1 MVNDTTVGKKTNQK
15 QNNKS
20 NERVFYTNQQEILDL
35 PNLVDHQNKS
45 WQWLVEEGLGE
56 LLQEVSPID
65 DYTGTKLSLRFKH
78 YRFEDPKV
86 TEREARENN
95 ISYDAPL
102 KATVELTNKVT
113 GEVKEQEIYLGDY
126 PWMTSRGT
134 FVINGAERVV
144 VSQLIRSAG
153 VFFTAETGANRN
165 LYGAKVIPGRGAW
178 LEFETAANGALYV
191 KIDRKRKIPVTTL
204 LRALGLSEAQ
214 IKATFAHVDQGKIN
228 YVTATLDKDPSK
240 GVNDALIEV
249 YRRLRPGDLATVDNA
264 RSLIEN
270 MFYNFK
276 RFDFSRVGRYKINKR
291 LNLDIPNTAE
301 NRIMR
306 LEDLTAII
314 SEIIRLNNTQEPADD
329 IDSLANRRVKLVG
342 ELVQRQFRIGLLRM
356 ERNTKD
362 RMSMSE
368 IETVTPAQLINARPI
383 VAAVREFFA
392 SSQLSQF
399 MDQINPLSELAHKRR
414 LSSMGPGGLS
424 RERAGFEVRDA
435 HATHYG
441 RICAVET
448 PEGANIGLVLNLA
461 SYARINEYGF
471 IETPYR
477 KVINS
482 AIAKDIVGHTA
493 SVDLEDN
500 NGVVIVKAGS
510 KITEAQ
516 AKKLAKVEDKVTWPV
531 KAVVTSDIV
540 YLDAAAEDAAVIAGS
555 GEGIDA
561 NNNFVNE
568 RVSVRNR
575 LVSTE
580 VDANDVTHM
589 DASRR
594 QIIGSSAALIPF
606 IEKNYVYRSLMG
618 SNQQR
623 QAVPLINPVSPIVGT
638 GMEGL
643 AARNSGQVVL
653 AEGPGVVAKA
663 TADEVVVKYAK
674 DSVTYEALHFVRS
687 NEGTSINQKVVV
699 STGDKIKQGDV
710 LIEGMSISG
719 GELALGKDLLVAFM
733 PWAGY
738 NFEDAIIISRKLV
751 EDDTLTSVHI
761 VDYMTEVR
769 ETKLGPEVITRDI
782 PNVSEESLRHLDD
795 DGIVRIG
802 AEVHPGDILVGK
814 ITPKGEQELSS
825 EERLLRAIFGEKAKE
840 VRDTSQRMSNG
851 KYGKVVG
858 IKIFSR
864 ENGHELKS
872 GVLMQVQ
879 IFVAQMRKIAVGD
892 KLGGRHGNKGVIA
905 RVLPVEDLPF
915 TEDGTP
921 VDIILNPLGVP
932 SRMNVGQLFETHLGM
947 AARALGMKVASPS
960 FDGVSISKIR
970 QLLKEA
976 GLPED
981 GKQQLYDGRTGEAFS
996 ERTTVGSM
1004 YMIKLNHMIA
1014 DKIHARSTGPYTMV
1028 TQQPLGGKAQ
1038 NGGQRFG
1045 EMEVW
1050 ALEAYG
1056 AAHTLQEMLTIKS
1069 DDVYGRSKAYE
1080 SIIKQTEIVGPK
1092 VPESFNVL
1100 VKELQGLGLKV
1111 DLVASDKV
1119 IDAEAILAQN
1129 IKDEASNQATT
1140 EVPTPEVSDVDV
1152 NEDAVAD
1159 EFEIME
1165 LDDAVHS
1172 SGVTGTTAAVAD
1184 YDDNDDL
1191 DDQDAQDIAETAAQ
1205 TTNTEDK
1212 EAL

>member
-1 MVNDTTVGKKTNQK
+1 MAKASKTKAQ
-15 QNNKS
+15 
-20 NERVFYTNQQEILDL
+20 RVYFTSTDDALEL
-35 PNLVDHQNKS
+35 PSLVDHQNRS
-45 WQWLVEEGLGE
+45 FEWFVQEGLGE
-56 LLQEVSPID
+56 LLAEISPID
-65 DYTGTKLSLRFKH
+65 DYTGAKLSLSFKDYH
-78 YRFEDPKV
+78 FGDPKL
-86 TEREARENN
+86 TEAQARENN
-95 ISYDAPL
+95 VSFEAPL
-102 KATVELTNKVT
+102 MANVELTNKVT
-113 GEVKEQEIYLGDY
+113 GEVKEQEIYLGDF
-126 PWMTSRGT
+126 PWMTTRGT

-153 VFFTAETGANRN
+153 VFFTSDLHGTSN

-178 LEFETAANGALYV
+178 LEFETAANGALFV
-191 KIDRKRKIPVTTL
+191 KIDRKRKIAVTTL
-204 LRALGLSEAQ
+204 LRALGVPESRMREVF
-214 IKATFAHVDQGKIN
+214 KHVDTGELN
-228 YVTATLDKDPSK
+228 YLDATLAKDPTR
-240 GVNDALIEV
+240 GQNDALIEV

-270 MFYNFK
+270 MFYNYK
-276 RFDFSRVGRYKINKR
+276 RFDFSKVGRYKLNKR
-291 LNLDIPNTAE
+291 LDLNVPNTMK
-301 NRIMR
+301 NRVMR
-306 LEDLTAII
+306 LEDIEAII
-314 SEIIRLNNTQEPADD
+314 AELIRLNNTQEPADD

-368 IETVTPAQLINARPI
+368 IETVTPGQLINARPV

-461 SYARINEYGF
+461 NFARVNDYGF

-477 KVINS
+477 KVTN
-482 AIAKDIVGHTA
+482 AATPKEIVGHIA
-493 SVDLEDN
+493 REDLVNER
-500 NGVVIVKAGS
+500 GTLIVKAGA
-510 KITEAQ
+510 KVTAAQ
-516 AKKLAKVEDKVTWPV
+516 AAKLAKVAGRATWPV
-531 KAVVTSDIV
+531 KAKVTNQVI
-540 YLDAAAEDAAVIAGS
+540 YLDAYEEAAAIIAG
-555 GEGIDA
+555 GGTEVDDDGY
-561 NNNFVNE
+561 FVHE
-568 RVSVRNR
+568 RVSARSHLN
-575 LVSTE
+575 SGE
-580 VDANDVTHM
+580 IDADEVTHM
-589 DASRR
+589 DASRN
-594 QIIGSSAALIPF
+594 QIIGSSAGLIPF

-623 QAVPLINPVSPIVGT
+623 QAVPLIQPSAPIVGT
-638 GMEGL
+638 GLEVD
-643 AARNSGQVVL
+643 AARNTGQVIL
-653 AEGPGVVAKA
+653 AEATGTVTKA
-663 TADEVVVKYAK
+663 SAQEVVVKYAK
-674 DSVTYEALHFVRS
+674 TSKTYEPQRFVRS

-699 STGDKIKQGDV
+699 STGDKVKAGDV
-710 LIEGMSISG
+710 LIEGMSIEN
-719 GELALGKDLLVAFM
+719 GELALGKDLVVAFM

-761 VDYMTEVR
+761 VDFMIEVR
-769 ETKLGPEVITRDI
+769 ETKLGPEIITSDI
-782 PNVSEESLRHLDD
+782 PNVSEETLRHLDE

-851 KYGKVVG
+851 KHGKVVG
-858 IKIFSR
+858 VKIFSR
-864 ENGHELKS
+864 ENGHELKA
-872 GVLMQVQ
+872 GVIKQIQV
-879 IFVAQMRKIAVGD
+879 FVAQMRKIAVGD

-905 RVLPVEDLPF
+905 RILPVEDMPF
-915 TEDGTP
+915 MPDGTS
-921 VDIILNPLGVP
+921 VDIVLNPLGVP

-947 AARALGMKVASPS
+947 AARALNMRVASPS
-960 FDGVSISKIR
+960 FNGVPVAKIR
-970 QLLKEA
+970 DLLKEA

-981 GKQQLYDGRTGEAFS
+981 GKQELYDGRTGDVFK
-996 ERTTVGSM
+996 ERVTVGAM
-1004 YMIKLNHMIA
+1004 YMIKLNHMVA

-1056 AAHTLQEMLTIKS
+1056 AANTLQEMLTIKS

-1080 SIIKQTEIVGPK
+1080 SIIKKTPIVGPK

-1100 VKELQGLGLKV
+1100 VKELQGLCLKV
-1111 DLVASDKV
+1111 DLVHSDKV
-1119 IDAEAILAQN
+1119 IDAEDVLASN
-1129 IKDEASNQATT
+1129 IHDEATHPAEVDMPANTVSEIDVT
-1140 EVPTPEVSDVDV
+1140 EETVGDEFDAESESGVSDSLAGATV
-1152 NEDAVAD
+1152 ND
-1159 EFEIME
+1159 ETKEKKE
-1165 LDDAVHS
+1165 
-1172 SGVTGTTAAVAD
+1172 
-1184 YDDNDDL
+1184 
-1191 DDQDAQDIAETAAQ
+1191 
-1205 TTNTEDK
+1205 K
-1212 EAL
+1212 EA

>member
-1 MVNDTTVGKKTNQK
+1 MAKRSTHLTTPTSK
-15 QNNKS
+15 
-20 NERVFYTNQQEILDL
+20 RVYFTDPDDAVQT

-45 WQWLVEEGLGE
+45 FQWFVEEGLGE
-56 LLQEVSPID
+56 LLAEISPID
-65 DYTGTKLSLRFKH
+65 DYTGTKLSLNFKGYH
-78 YRFEDPKV
+78 FEEPKMS
-86 TEREARENN
+86 ESEAKENN
-95 ISYDAPL
+95 VSFEAPL
-102 KATVELTNKVT
+102 KADVELINKVT
-113 GEVKEQEIYLGDY
+113 GEVKQQEIYLGDY
-126 PWMTSRGT
+126 PWMTTRGT

-153 VFFTAETGANRN
+153 VFFTADQHGGSN
-165 LYGAKVIPGRGAW
+165 LYGGKVIPGRGAW
-178 LEFETAANGALYV
+178 LEFETAASGAIYV

-204 LRALGLSEAQ
+204 LKALGMSEAQ
-214 IKATFAHVDQGKIN
+214 MKDAFKHVDQGKTN
-228 YVTATLDKDPSK
+228 YLEATIEKDPAR

-264 RSLIEN
+264 RALLEN

-291 LNLDIPNTAE
+291 LDLDVPNTIE
-301 NRIMR
+301 NRVMR
-306 LEDLTAII
+306 LDDLIAII
-314 SEIIRLNNTQEPADD
+314 AEIIRLNNTQEPADD

-368 IETVTPAQLINARPI
+368 IETVTPGQLINARPV

-461 SYARINEYGF
+461 SFARINDYGF

-477 KVINS
+477 KVIN
-482 AIAKDIVGHTA
+482 ALPAAKAVGHFA
-493 SVDLEDN
+493 SVNLEDSK
-500 NGVVIVKAGS
+500 GKVIVKEGA
-510 KITEAQ
+510 KITAAD
-516 AKKLAKVEDKVTWPV
+516 AKKLEAIKEQVTWPV
-531 KAVVTSDIV
+531 KAKVTELV
-540 YLDAAAEDAAVIAGS
+540 EYLDASQEEAAVIAGAGNETDEDGYFKDERISARIHLQS
-555 GEGIDA
+555 G
-561 NNNFVNE
+561 
-568 RVSVRNR
+568 
-575 LVSTE
+575 E
-580 VDANDVTHM
+580 VDANDITHM
-589 DASRR
+589 DAARN
-594 QIIGSSAALIPF
+594 QIIGSSAGLIPF

-623 QAVPLINPVSPIVGT
+623 QAVPLIKPSSPIVGT
-638 GMEGL
+638 GLEAV
-643 AARNSGQVVL
+643 AARNTGQVVL
-653 AEGPGVVAKA
+653 AEADGEVVKA
-663 TADEVVVKYAK
+663 SAQEVVVKYK
-674 DSVTYEALHFVRS
+674 EGTVTYEPQHFVRS

-699 STGDKIKQGDV
+699 TTGDKVKKGDI
-710 LIEGMSISG
+710 LIEGMSIEG
-719 GELALGKDLLVAFM
+719 GELALGKDLIVAFM

-738 NFEDAIIISRKLV
+738 NFEDAIIISRKLI
-751 EDDTLTSVHI
+751 ENDTLTSINI
-761 VDYMTEVR
+761 VDFMIEVR
-769 ETKLGPEVITRDI
+769 ETKLGPEIVTRDI
-782 PNVSEESLRHLDD
+782 PNVSEDALRHLDE

-851 KYGKVVG
+851 KHGKVVG
-858 IKIFSR
+858 VKIFSR
-864 ENGHELKS
+864 EHGHELKS
-872 GVLMQVQ
+872 GVLMQIQV
-879 IFVAQMRKIAVGD
+879 FVAQMRKIAVGD

-905 RVLPVEDLPF
+905 RILPQEDMPF
-915 TEDGTP
+915 MEDGTP
-921 VDIILNPLGVP
+921 VDIVLNPLGVP
-932 SRMNVGQLFETHLGM
+932 SRMNIGQLFETHLGM
-947 AARALGMKVASPS
+947 AARALGMKVVSPP
-960 FDGVSISKIR
+960 FNGVPISKIR
-970 QLLKEA
+970 ELLTEA
-976 GLPED
+976 GLPDD
-981 GKQQLYDGRTGEAFS
+981 GKQQLYDGRNGEAFR

-1004 YMIKLNHMIA
+1004 YIIKLNHMIA

-1056 AAHTLQEMLTIKS
+1056 VANTLQEMLTIKS

-1080 SIIKQTEIVGPK
+1080 AIIKKTEIVGPK

-1111 DLVASDKV
+1111 DLIHSDRMV
-1119 IDAEAILAQN
+1119 DAESILAEN
-1129 IKDEASNQATT
+1129 IKDEAESIS
-1140 EVPTPEVSDVDV
+1140 EVPVPQPVISDIDIT
-1152 NEDAVAD
+1152 EDNDSVD
-1159 EFEIME
+1159 EFEALEGMTVKDS
-1165 LDDAVHS
+1165 DD
-1172 SGVTGTTAAVAD
+1172 
-1184 YDDNDDL
+1184 DDNQTDNNDEETDVDL
-1191 DDQDAQDIAETAAQ
+1191 VSVEEERKA
-1205 TTNTEDK
+1205 N
-1212 EAL
+1212 

>member
-1 MVNDTTVGKKTNQK
+1 MVKAPTAKALTQK
-15 QNNKS
+15 RTYFTDIDDAL
-20 NERVFYTNQQEILDL
+20 EL
-35 PNLVDHQNKS
+35 PNLVDHQNRS
-45 WQWLVEEGLGE
+45 FQWFVEEGLGE
-56 LLQEVSPID
+56 LLAEISPID
-65 DYTGTKLSLRFKH
+65 DYTGTKLSLSFKD
-78 YRFEDPKV
+78 YRFEDPKMS
-86 TEREARENN
+86 EAQARENN
-95 ISYDAPL
+95 VSYEAPL

-113 GEVKEQEIYLGDY
+113 GEIKDQEIYLGDY
-126 PWMTSRGT
+126 PWMTDRGT
-134 FVINGAERVV
+134 FVVNGAERVV
-144 VSQLIRSAG
+144 VSQLIRSPG
-153 VFFTAETGANRN
+153 VFFTADQHGTHS

-178 LEFETAANGALYV
+178 LEFETAANGALFV

-204 LRALGLSEAQ
+204 LRALGMTEVT
-214 IKATFAHVDQGKIN
+214 IKDAFKHVDSPDHSH
-228 YVTATLDKDPSK
+228 VDATLDKDPSR
-240 GVNDALIEV
+240 GSNEALIEV

-270 MFYNFK
+270 MFYNYK

-291 LNLDIPNTAE
+291 LNIDIPNTIE

-306 LEDLTAII
+306 LEDLLAII
-314 SEIIRLNNTQEPADD
+314 AELIRLNVTQEPADD

-448 PEGANIGLVLNLA
+448 PEGANIGLVLNMA
-461 SYARINEYGF
+461 SFARINDYGF
-471 IETPYR
+471 LETPYR
-477 KVINS
+477 KVVN
-482 AIAKDIVGHTA
+482 AVTPKEAVGHIA
-493 SVDLEDN
+493 VVNLEDAK
-500 NGVVIVKAGS
+500 GKVIVKAGA
-510 KITEAQ
+510 KITADQ
-516 AKKLAKVEDKVTWPV
+516 AKKLATVTTQKTWPV
-531 KAVVTSDIV
+531 KAQVTSKV
-540 YLDAAAEDAAVIAGS
+540 EYLDASGEESSVIASAGEELDKDGYFVNDRVSARSHLYS
-555 GEGIDA
+555 GEVA
-561 NNNFVNE
+561 
-568 RVSVRNR
+568 
-575 LVSTE
+575 
-580 VDANDVTHM
+580 ANDVTHM
-589 DASRR
+589 DASRK
-594 QIIGSSAALIPF
+594 QIIGSSAGLIPF

-623 QAVPLINPVSPIVGT
+623 QAVPLVNPTAPIVGT
-638 GMEGL
+638 GMEAD
-643 AARNSGQVVL
+643 AAKNTGQLIMAQADGEVTKASGDEVTVKYK
-653 AEGPGVVAKA
+653 EGP
-663 TADEVVVKYAK
+663 
-674 DSVTYEALHFVRS
+674 VTYQPLHFTRS

-699 STGDKIKQGDV
+699 NTGDKVKAGDA
-710 LIEGMSISG
+710 LIEGMSIEG
-719 GELALGKDLLVAFM
+719 GELALGKDLLAAFM

-738 NFEDAIIISRKLV
+738 NFEDAIIISRRLV
-751 EDDTLTSVHI
+751 EDDSLTSIHI
-761 VDYMTEVR
+761 VDYMVEVR
-769 ETKLGPEVITRDI
+769 ETKLGPEIVTRDI
-782 PNVSEESLRHLDD
+782 PNVSEDALRHLDE

-851 KYGKVVG
+851 KHGKVVG
-858 IKIFSR
+858 VKIFSR
-864 ENGHELKS
+864 ERGNELKA
-872 GVLMQVQ
+872 GVLMQIQV
-879 IFVAQMRKIAVGD
+879 FVAQMRKISVGD

-905 RVLPVEDLPF
+905 RILPVEDMPF

-932 SRMNVGQLFETHLGM
+932 SRMNIGQLFETHLGM
-947 AARALGMKVASPS
+947 AARALGLRVASPS
-960 FDGVSISKIR
+960 FNGVTPDKIKS
-970 QLLKEA
+970 LLKEA
-976 GLPED
+976 GFPED
-981 GKQQLYDGRTGEAFS
+981 GKQQLYDGRTGEAFK
-996 ERTTVGSM
+996 ERTTVGNM

-1056 AAHTLQEMLTIKS
+1056 ASNTLQEMLTLKS

-1080 SIIKQTEIVGPK
+1080 SIIKGTEIVGPK

-1111 DLVASDKV
+1111 DLVASDAV
-1119 IDAEAILAQN
+1119 VDAEEVLAEN
-1129 IKDEASNQATT
+1129 IKDEAEHLPEV
-1140 EVPTPEVSDVDV
+1140 EVPAAAISEVDV
-1152 NEDAVAD
+1152 TEAATSD
-1159 EFEIME
+1159 EFVVME
-1165 LDDAVHS
+1165 LDDDIPA
-1172 SGVTGTTAAVAD
+1172 TTTIPTESD
-1184 YDDNDDL
+1184 ITDDVEVEVSAT
-1191 DDQDAQDIAETAAQ
+1191 DDQEG
-1205 TTNTEDK
+1205 K
-1212 EAL
+1212 EA

>member
-1 MVNDTTVGKKTNQK
+1 MAKATKTASK
-15 QNNKS
+15 
-20 NERVFYTNQQEILDL
+20 RVFYTKVDDILDL

-45 WQWLVEEGLGE
+45 FQWFVEEGLGE
-56 LLQEVSPID
+56 LLAEISPID
-65 DYTGTKLSLRFKH
+65 DYTGTKLTLSFKD
-78 YRFEDPKV
+78 YRFEDPKLS
-86 TEREARENN
+86 EADARENN
-95 ISYDAPL
+95 VSYEAPL
-102 KATVELTNKVT
+102 KATVVLTNKVT
-113 GEVKEQEIYLGDY
+113 GEVKEHEIYLGDY
-126 PWMTSRGT
+126 PWMTTRGT

-153 VFFTAETGANRN
+153 VFFTADNHGSSS

-178 LEFETAANGALYV
+178 LEFETAASGAIYV
-191 KIDRKRKIPVTTL
+191 KIDRKRKIAVTTL
-204 LRALGLSEAQ
+204 LRALGMTDAQMREAL
-214 IKATFAHVDQGKIN
+214 AHVDQGKLS
-228 YVTATLDKDPSK
+228 YLDATIEKDPARGS
-240 GVNDALIEV
+240 NEALIEV

-264 RSLIEN
+264 RSLLEN

-291 LNLDIPNTAE
+291 LDLDVPNTLE
-301 NRIMR
+301 NRVMR
-306 LEDLTAII
+306 LQDLIAII
-314 SEIIRLNNTQEPADD
+314 AEIIRLNNTQEPADD

-368 IETVTPAQLINARPI
+368 IETVSPAQLINARPI

-441 RICAVET
+441 RICTVET

-461 SYARINEYGF
+461 SYARINDYGF

-477 KVINS
+477 KVLN
-482 AIAKDIVGHTA
+482 ATTAAMLAGQIAA
-493 SVDLEDN
+493 VDLEDEK
-500 NGVVIVKAGS
+500 GKVVVKEGAVV
-510 KITEAQ
+510 TEAQ
-516 AKKLAKVEDKVTWPV
+516 AKTLAAVKAQITWPIKAKVTNE
-531 KAVVTSDIV
+531 IL
-540 YLDAAAEDAAVIAGS
+540 YLDASEEEGAIIASAGED
-555 GEGIDA
+555 IDD
-561 NNNFVNE
+561 NGYFVDE
-568 RVSVRNR
+568 RVSVRKF
-575 LVSTE
+575 LKSGE
-580 VDANDVTHM
+580 VDANAVTHM

-623 QAVPLINPVSPIVGT
+623 QAVPLIRPASPIVGT
-638 GMEGL
+638 GMEGV
-643 AARNSGQVVL
+643 AARNTGQLLV
-653 AEGPGVVAKA
+653 AEDEGEVIRAA
-663 TADEVVVKYAK
+663 ADEIVVKYKTAGTI
-674 DSVTYEALHFVRS
+674 TYHPQHYLRS
-687 NEGTSINQKVVV
+687 NEGTCINNKVVV
-699 STGDKIKQGDV
+699 STGDIVQKGDP
-710 LIEGMSISG
+710 LSEGMSIAG

-733 PWAGY
+733 PWNGY

-751 EDDTLTSVHI
+751 EDDTLTSIHI
-761 VDYMTEVR
+761 VDFMTEVR
-769 ETKLGPEVITRDI
+769 ETKLGPEIVTRDI
-782 PNVSEESLRHLDD
+782 PNVSEEALRHLDE

-851 KYGKVVG
+851 KHGKVVG
-858 IKIFSR
+858 VKVFSR
-864 ENGHELKS
+864 ANGHELKA
-872 GVLMQVQ
+872 GVIMQIQ

-905 RVLPVEDLPF
+905 RILPVEDMPF
-915 TEDGTP
+915 MEDGTP

-932 SRMNVGQLFETHLGM
+932 SRMNIGQLFETHLGI
-947 AARALGMKVASPS
+947 AARMLGLKVASPS
-960 FDGVSISKIR
+960 FNGVPISKIKE
-970 QLLKEA
+970 LLREA
-976 GLPED
+976 GLPDD
-981 GKQQLYDGRTGEAFS
+981 GKQQLYDGRTGMS
-996 ERTTVGSM
+996 YGERTTVGSM

-1056 AAHTLQEMLTIKS
+1056 ASHTLQEMLTIKS

-1080 SIIKQTEIVGPK
+1080 SIIKGTEIVGPK

-1111 DLVASDKV
+1111 DLMTAEAI
-1119 IDAEAILAQN
+1119 IDAENVLAEN
-1129 IKDEASNQATT
+1129 IKDEAAHQAIID
-1140 EVPTPEVSDVDV
+1140 VPEVMASEVDV
-1152 NEDAVAD
+1152 TEDAVAD
-1159 EFEIME
+1159 EFIEMD
-1165 LDDAVHS
+1165 LADDITGALATMPQDD
-1172 SGVTGTTAAVAD
+1172 SGLADDTTMVTVD
-1184 YDDNDDL
+1184 E
-1191 DDQDAQDIAETAAQ
+1191 QDAEGEET
-1205 TTNTEDK
+1205 
-1212 EAL
+1212 L

>member
-1 MVNDTTVGKKTNQK
+1 MAKNSTTLAKKQRVYFTDKNDG
-15 QNNKS
+15 
-20 NERVFYTNQQEILDL
+20 LAL
-35 PNLVDHQNKS
+35 PSLVDHQNKS
-45 WQWLVEEGLGE
+45 FQWFVEEGLKE
-56 LLQEVSPID
+56 LLAEISPID
-65 DYTGTKLSLRFKH
+65 DYTGTKLSLNFKDYH
-78 YRFEDPKV
+78 FDKPKL
-86 TEREARENN
+86 TEAEARENN
-95 ISYDAPL
+95 VSFDAPL
-102 KATVELTNKVT
+102 LANVELINKVT

-126 PWMTSRGT
+126 PAMTSRGT

-153 VFFTAETGANRN
+153 VFFTADQHGTSS

-178 LEFETAANGALYV
+178 LEFETAANGAIFV

-204 LRALGLSEAQ
+204 LRALGVSETQ
-214 IKATFAHVDQGKIN
+214 MRDTFKHVDTGKLN
-228 YVTATLDKDPSK
+228 YLDKTLEKDATR
-240 GVNDALIEV
+240 GQNDALIEV
-249 YRRLRPGDLATVDNA
+249 YRRLRPGDLATVENA
-264 RSLIEN
+264 RGLIEH
-270 MFYNFK
+270 MFYDYK

-291 LNLDIPNTAE
+291 LNLDVPNTSK
-301 NRIMR
+301 NRILR
-306 LEDLTAII
+306 LEDITAII
-314 SEIIRLNNTQEPADD
+314 AEIMRLNNTQEPADD

-368 IETVTPAQLINARPI
+368 IETVTPSQLINARPI

-461 SYARINEYGF
+461 NFARVNDYGF

-477 KVINS
+477 KVIN
-482 AIAKDIVGHTA
+482 AATPKDIVGHIA
-493 SVDLEDN
+493 AVDLDDEK
-500 NGVVIVKAGS
+500 GKVIVKKG
-510 KITEAQ
+510 
-516 AKKLAKVEDKVTWPV
+516 AKVTAKDADKLAKISTRVTWPV
-531 KAVVTSDIV
+531 KAKLTNDII
-540 YLDAAAEDAAVIAGS
+540 YLDAFEEETAVIAGA
-555 GEGIDA
+555 GAATDD
-561 NNNFVNE
+561 NNYFVDE
-568 RVSVRNR
+568 RVSARTR
-575 LVSTE
+575 LKSGE
-580 VDANDVTHM
+580 VDSNDVNYM
-589 DASRR
+589 DASRN
-594 QIIGSSAALIPF
+594 QIIGSSAGLIPF

-623 QAVPLINPVSPIVGT
+623 QAVPLISPQSPIVGT
-638 GMEGL
+638 GLEK
-643 AARNSGQVVL
+643 AAAENTGQVTL
-653 AEGPGVVAKA
+653 AEADGEVISA
-663 TADEVVVKYAK
+663 TAQSVVVKYK
-674 DSVTYEALHFVRS
+674 EGSVTYEPQRFIRS

-699 STGDKIKQGDV
+699 SSGDKVKKGDV
-710 LIEGMSISG
+710 LVEGMSIEG
-719 GELALGKDLLVAFM
+719 GELALGKDLIAAFM
-733 PWAGY
+733 PWSGY

-761 VDYMTEVR
+761 VDFMIEVR
-769 ETKLGPEVITRDI
+769 ETKLGPEIVTSDI
-782 PNVSEESLRHLDD
+782 PNVSEETLRHLDE

-851 KYGKVVG
+851 KHGKVVG
-858 IKIFSR
+858 VKVFSR
-864 ENGHELKS
+864 ENGHELKA
-872 GVLMQVQ
+872 GVLKQIQV
-879 IFVAQMRKIAVGD
+879 FVAQMRKIAVGD

-905 RVLPVEDLPF
+905 RILPVEDMPF
-915 TEDGTP
+915 MADGTP
-921 VDIILNPLGVP
+921 VDIVLNPLGVP

-947 AARALGMKVASPS
+947 AARALGLKVASPS
-960 FDGVSISKIR
+960 FNGVPVSKI
-970 QLLKEA
+970 QDLLKEA
-976 GLPED
+976 GFPED
-981 GKQQLYDGRTGEAFS
+981 GKQQLFDGRTGDAFK
-996 ERTTVGSM
+996 EMTTVGSM
-1004 YMIKLNHMIA
+1004 YMIKLNHMVA

-1056 AAHTLQEMLTIKS
+1056 AATTLQEMLTIKS

-1080 SIIKQTEIVGPK
+1080 SIIKKTEIVGPK
-1092 VPESFNVL
+1092 IPESFNVL

-1111 DLVASDKV
+1111 DLVHSDNV
-1119 IDAEAILAQN
+1119 VDAEAVLASN
-1129 IKDEASNQATT
+1129 IQDEAAHLSDI
-1140 EVPTPEVSDVDV
+1140 EVPKPSISEVDV
-1152 NEDAVAD
+1152 TEEASLDEFDSIDLNDGLTADSTAPASDDTVTVAVVSAD
-1159 EFEIME
+1159 EDQETVT
-1165 LDDAVHS
+1165 D
-1172 SGVTGTTAAVAD
+1172 SGEVA
-1184 YDDNDDL
+1184 
-1191 DDQDAQDIAETAAQ
+1191 
-1205 TTNTEDK
+1205 
-1212 EAL
+1212 

>member
-1 MVNDTTVGKKTNQK
+1 MAKGKTLSNDGA
-15 QNNKS
+15 
-20 NERVFYTNQQEILDL
+20 RVFYTTRDDAVDL
-35 PNLVDHQNKS
+35 EDLGGHQNKS
-45 WQWLVEEGLGE
+45 FQWFVTEGLGE
-56 LLQEVSPID
+56 LLAEISPID
-65 DYTGTKLSLRFKH
+65 DYTGTKLSLRFKGYH
-78 YRFEDPKV
+78 FEDPKMS
-86 TEREARENN
+86 ESDARENN
-95 ISYDAPL
+95 ISYEAPL
-102 KATVELTNKVT
+102 KAVVELTNKVT

-126 PWMTSRGT
+126 PWMTQRGT

-144 VSQLIRSAG
+144 VSQLIRSSG
-153 VFFTAETGANRN
+153 VFFTADLHGSTN

-178 LEFETAANGALYV
+178 LEFETAASGALFV

-204 LRALGLSEAQ
+204 LRALGMTE
-214 IKATFAHVDQGKIN
+214 KEMRERFASVDNGKSS
-228 YVTATLDKDPSK
+228 YLQTTLDKDTTRGQS
-240 GVNDALIEV
+240 DALIEV

-264 RSLIEN
+264 KSLVEN

-291 LNLDIPNTAE
+291 LNMDVPNTTE
-301 NRIMR
+301 NRVMR
-306 LEDLTAII
+306 IEDLTGII
-314 SEIIRLNNTQEPADD
+314 AELMRLNNSQEPADD

-362 RMSMSE
+362 RMSMSD
-368 IETVTPAQLINARPI
+368 IESVTPGQLINARPV

-424 RERAGFEVRDA
+424 RERAGLDVRDA

-461 SYARINEYGF
+461 NYARINEYGF
-471 IETPYR
+471 VEAPYR
-477 KVINS
+477 KV
-482 AIAKDIVGHTA
+482 V
-493 SVDLEDN
+493 
-500 NGVVIVKAGS
+500 NG
-510 KITEAQ
+510 
-516 AKKLAKVEDKVTWPV
+516 KVTNEV
-531 KAVVTSDIV
+531 V
-540 YLDAAAEDAAVIAGS
+540 YLDAFEEEHAVIAGAGTELKENGS
-555 GEGIDA
+555 
-561 NNNFVNE
+561 FVHE
-568 RVSVRNR
+568 RVSARTR
-575 LVSTE
+575 LKSSE
-580 VDANDVTHM
+580 VDADIVTHM
-589 DASRR
+589 DAARN
-594 QIIGSSAALIPF
+594 QIIGSSAGLIPF

-623 QAVPLINPVSPIVGT
+623 QAVPLIQPQSPIVGT
-638 GMEGL
+638 GLEIA
-643 AARNSGQVVL
+643 AARNTGQVTL
-653 AEGPGVVAKA
+653 ADADGEVIKA
-663 TADEVVVKYAK
+663 AGNQVVVKYAEGA
-674 DSVTYEALHFVRS
+674 VTYEPQHFIRS

-699 STGDKIKQGDV
+699 NTGDKVKKGDV
-710 LIEGMSISG
+710 LIEGMSIQG
-719 GELALGKDLLVAFM
+719 GELALGKDLIAAFM
-733 PWAGY
+733 PWSGY
-738 NFEDAIIISRKLV
+738 NFEDAIIISRSLV

-761 VDYMTEVR
+761 VDFMIEVR
-769 ETKLGPEVITRDI
+769 ETKLGPEIVTRDI
-782 PNVSEESLRHLDD
+782 PNVSEDALRHLDD

-851 KYGKVVG
+851 KHGKVVG
-858 IKIFSR
+858 VKVFSR
-864 ENGHELKS
+864 ENGHELKA
-872 GVLMQVQ
+872 GVLMQIQV
-879 IFVAQMRKIAVGD
+879 FVAQMRKISVGD

-905 RVLPVEDLPF
+905 RILPIEDMPF
-915 TEDGTP
+915 MEDGTP

-932 SRMNVGQLFETHLGM
+932 SRMNLGQLFETHLGM
-947 AARALGMKVASPS
+947 AARALGIKVASPS
-960 FDGVSISKIR
+960 FNGVPVDKIHE
-970 QLLKEA
+970 LLGEA
-976 GLPED
+976 GFPED
-981 GKQQLYDGRTGEAFS
+981 GKQQLFDGRTGEAFK

-1004 YMIKLNHMIA
+1004 YMIKLNHMVA

-1056 AAHTLQEMLTIKS
+1056 AASTLQEMLTIKS

-1080 SIIKQTEIVGPK
+1080 SIIKKTAIVGPK

-1111 DLVASDKV
+1111 DLVHSDKV
-1119 IDAEAILAQN
+1119 VDAEQVLATN
-1129 IKDEASNQATT
+1129 VREEGENQSQVA
-1140 EVPTPEVSDVDV
+1140 VPVPLASDVDV
-1152 NEDAVAD
+1152 TENAEVD
-1159 EFEIME
+1159 EFMVMDDVSDD
-1165 LDDAVHS
+1165 LTGVSVPDDSDDDANQDEEKE
-1172 SGVTGTTAAVAD
+1172 VA
-1184 YDDNDDL
+1184 
-1191 DDQDAQDIAETAAQ
+1191 
-1205 TTNTEDK
+1205 
-1212 EAL
+1212 

>member
-1 MVNDTTVGKKTNQK
+1 MAKSLSSDDKQTTNK
-15 QNNKS
+15 QGRIFFTKNYDALK
-20 NERVFYTNQQEILDL
+20 L

-45 WQWLVEEGLGE
+45 FQWFVEEGLGE
-56 LLQEVSPID
+56 LLAEISPID
-65 DYTGTKLSLRFKH
+65 DYTNTKLSLRFKD
-78 YRFEDPKV
+78 YRFEKPKM
-86 TEREARENN
+86 TEVEARENN
-95 ISYDAPL
+95 VSYDTPL

-113 GEVKEQEIYLGDY
+113 GEVKEQEIYLGDF

-153 VFFTAETGANRN
+153 VFFTADSHGSRN
-165 LYGAKVIPGRGAW
+165 QYGAKVIPGRGAW

-204 LRALGLSEAQ
+204 LRALGVSETQ
-214 IKATFAHVDQGKIN
+214 MREQFKHVDQGPQS
-228 YVTATLDKDPSK
+228 YLDATLEKDPAR
-240 GVNDALIEV
+240 GANDALIEV

-264 RSLIEN
+264 RSLLEN

-291 LNLDIPNTAE
+291 LNLDVPNTAE
-301 NRIMR
+301 NRVMR
-306 LEDLTAII
+306 LEDLIAII
-314 SEIIRLNNTQEPADD
+314 AEIIRLNNTQEPADD

-461 SYARINEYGF
+461 SYARINDYGF

-477 KVINS
+477 KVSNAVS
-482 AIAKDIVGHTA
+482 ANHAVGRLA
-493 SVDLEDN
+493 SVNLEDEK
-500 NGVVIVKAGS
+500 GKTIVKAGT
-510 KITEAQ
+510 KITAAD
-516 AKKLAKVEDKVTWPV
+516 AKKLAAVKSKVTWPV
-531 KAVVTSDIV
+531 KAQITDEIV
-540 YLDAAAEDAAVIAGS
+540 YLDASDEEGAVITNAS
-555 GEGIDA
+555 EPTDA
-561 NNNFVNE
+561 DGYFVNK
-568 RVSVRNR
+568 RVSARSH
-575 LVSTE
+575 LETGE
-580 VDANDVTHM
+580 VDADDVTHM

-594 QIIGSSAALIPF
+594 QIIGSSAGLIPF

-623 QAVPLINPVSPIVGT
+623 QAVPLIHPASPIVGT
-638 GMEGL
+638 GMEDVV
-643 AARNSGQVVL
+643 ARNSGQVVM
-653 AEGPGVVAKA
+653 AEANGEVVEA
-663 TADEVVVKYAK
+663 TADKVVVKYK
-674 DSVTYEALHFVRS
+674 EGNVTYEPLHYVRS
-687 NEGTSINQKVVV
+687 NEGTSINQRVVV
-699 STGDKIKQGDV
+699 NSGDKVKEGDV
-710 LIEGMSISG
+710 LIEGMSVAA

-733 PWAGY
+733 PWHGY

-769 ETKLGPEVITRDI
+769 ETKLGPEIVTRDI
-782 PNVSEESLRHLDD
+782 PNVSEEALRHLDE

-851 KYGKVVG
+851 KHGKVVG
-858 IKIFSR
+858 VKIFSR
-864 ENGHELKS
+864 ANGHDLKA
-872 GVLMQVQ
+872 GVLMQIQV
-879 IFVAQMRKIAVGD
+879 FVAQMRKISVGD

-905 RVLPVEDLPF
+905 RVLPVEDMPF
-915 TEDGTP
+915 TADGTP
-921 VDIILNPLGVP
+921 LDIILNPLGVP

-947 AARALGMKVASPS
+947 AAKALGMKVASPS
-960 FDGVSISKIR
+960 FNGVPTDKI
-970 QLLKEA
+970 QDLLAEA
-976 GLPED
+976 GLPRD
-981 GKQQLYDGRTGEAFS
+981 GKQQLYDGRTGEAYT
-996 ERTTVGSM
+996 EKTTVGSM
-1004 YMIKLNHMIA
+1004 YMIKLNHMVT

-1056 AAHTLQEMLTIKS
+1056 AANTLQEMLTIKS

-1080 SIIKQTEIVGPK
+1080 SIIKKTKIVGPK

-1111 DLVASDKV
+1111 DLVQSDAV
-1119 IDAEAILAQN
+1119 IDAETVLAEN
-1129 IKDEASNQATT
+1129 VKDEAKHQAEV
-1140 EVPTPEVSDVDV
+1140 EVPAPTISDIDV
-1152 NEDAVAD
+1152 TQDAVRD
-1159 EFEIME
+1159 EFLLM
-1165 LDDAVHS
+1165 DDMVE
-1172 SGVTGTTAAVAD
+1172 
-1184 YDDNDDL
+1184 
-1191 DDQDAQDIAETAAQ
+1191 ETAA
-1205 TTNTEDK
+1205 TTSATDNQQE
-1212 EAL
+1212 EEVA

>member
-1 MVNDTTVGKKTNQK
+1 MA
-15 QNNKS
+15 KS
-20 NERVFYTNQQEILDL
+20 TKSAGSRVYYTSQDDAIALN
-35 PNLVDHQNKS
+35 NLVDHQNKS
-45 WQWLVEEGLGE
+45 FQWFIEEGLGE
-56 LLQEVSPID
+56 LLAEISPIE
-65 DYTGTKLSLRFKH
+65 DYTGTKLSLRFKDYH
-78 YRFEDPKV
+78 FEDPKM
-86 TEREARENN
+86 TETEARENN
-95 ISYDAPL
+95 ISFEAPL
-102 KATVELTNKVT
+102 KANVELTNKVT

-126 PWMTSRGT
+126 PCMTKRGT

-144 VSQLIRSAG
+144 VSQLIRSSG
-153 VFFTAETGANRN
+153 VFFTADQHGATN

-178 LEFETAANGALYV
+178 LEFETAAAGALYV
-191 KIDRKRKIPVTTL
+191 KIDRKRKIAVTTL
-204 LRALGLSEAQ
+204 LRALGMTQEQMKDAF
-214 IKATFAHVDQGKIN
+214 KHVDQGKVS
-228 YVTATLDKDPSK
+228 YLETTLEKDPTRGQS
-240 GVNDALIEV
+240 DALIEV

-264 RSLIEN
+264 RALIEN

-291 LNLDIPNTAE
+291 LNLDVPNTVE
-301 NRIMR
+301 FRVMR
-306 LEDLTAII
+306 LEDLIAII
-314 SEIIRLNNTQEPADD
+314 AELIRLNNTQEPADD

-368 IETVTPAQLINARPI
+368 IETVTPGQLINARPV

-461 SYARINEYGF
+461 NYARINEYGF

-477 KVINS
+477 KVVN
-482 AIAKDIVGHTA
+482 AVTAAKAAGHIA
-493 SVDLEDN
+493 SVDLEDEK
-500 NGVVIVKAGS
+500 GKVIVKAG
-510 KITEAQ
+510 KTITKDDA
-516 AKKLAKVEDKVTWPV
+516 AKLAKVENQKTWPV
-531 KAVVTSDIV
+531 KAKVTDEVV
-540 YLDAAAEDAAVIAGS
+540 YLDAAAEESAVIAGAGS
-555 GEGIDA
+555 AIDEDGY
-561 NNNFVNE
+561 FIDE
-568 RVSVRNR
+568 RVSARMN
-575 LVSTE
+575 LKSGE

-589 DASRR
+589 DAARN
-594 QIIGSSAALIPF
+594 QIIGSSAGLIPF

-623 QAVPLINPVSPIVGT
+623 QAVPLIQPSAPIVGT
-638 GMEGL
+638 GLETA
-643 AARNSGQVVL
+643 AARNTGQMLL
-653 AEGPGVVAKA
+653 AEDDGEVAKA
-663 TADEVVVKYAK
+663 TAQEVIVKYGGGN
-674 DSVTYEALHFVRS
+674 VTYEPQHFIRS

-699 STGDKIKQGDV
+699 NTGDKVKKGDV
-710 LIEGMSISG
+710 LIEGMSIQN

-733 PWAGY
+733 PWNGY

-761 VDYMTEVR
+761 VDFMIEVR
-769 ETKLGPEVITRDI
+769 ETKLGPEIVTRDI
-782 PNVSEESLRHLDD
+782 PNVSEDALRHLDD

-851 KYGKVVG
+851 KHGKVVG
-858 IKIFSR
+858 VKVFNR
-864 ENGHELKS
+864 ENGHELKA
-872 GVLMQVQ
+872 GVLMQIQV
-879 IFVAQMRKIAVGD
+879 FVAQMRKISVGD

-905 RVLPVEDLPF
+905 RILPVEDMPF
-915 TEDGTP
+915 MEDGTP

-932 SRMNVGQLFETHLGM
+932 SRMNIGQLFETHLGM
-947 AARALGMKVASPS
+947 AARALNIKVASPS
-960 FDGVSISKIR
+960 FNGVPADKI
-970 QLLKEA
+970 QELLKEA

-981 GKQQLYDGRTGEAFS
+981 GKQQLFDGRTGDAFQ

-1004 YMIKLNHMIA
+1004 YMIKLNHMVA

-1056 AAHTLQEMLTIKS
+1056 AAATLQEMLTIKS

-1080 SIIKQTEIVGPK
+1080 SIIKKTEIVGPK

-1111 DLVASDKV
+1111 DLVQSDKV
-1119 IDAEAILAQN
+1119 VDAEEVLATN
-1129 IKDEASNQATT
+1129 VRDEAANQPEV
-1140 EVPTPEVSDVDV
+1140 EVPAPLVSDVDV
-1152 NEDAVAD
+1152 SEDAALDEFTVMDDVTDDLATVPADDNDGDDAVAD
-1159 EFEIME
+1159 TNEDGKE
-1165 LDDAVHS
+1165 
-1172 SGVTGTTAAVAD
+1172 VA
-1184 YDDNDDL
+1184 
-1191 DDQDAQDIAETAAQ
+1191 
-1205 TTNTEDK
+1205 
-1212 EAL
+1212 